1 LLIQHPPIPKAHAD
15 LPQSDA
21 LVYPPLSE
29 VPVNVDARNSEALLD
44 PPKSNVQVDPP
55 KSEARRLDTPK
66 AEARVNPP
74 KSKARVDPPKSKGLA
89 NSHQSDDQILDWP
102 SVRHLW
108 LDEN

>member
-1 LLIQHPPIPKAHAD
+1 
-15 LPQSDA
+15 
-21 LVYPPLSE
+21 
-29 VPVNVDARNSEALLD
+29 
-44 PPKSNVQVDPP
+44 VDPP

-66 AEARVNPP
+66 AEALRLDTPKSEARVKPP

-89 NSHQSDDQILDWP
+89 NSHQSDDQIVDWP